1 VKRLSAGGRIDRTR
15 PLAFRWDGRELS
27 GFAGDTL
34 ASALLGAGITVIGTS
49 VSLGRP
55 RGIMSAGF
63 EEAHGFAQV
72 GAGGSSEPLVRMTA
86 VPLAAGLVAE
96 SRITKGYLPKEP
108 DRARFEKRYAHCDVL
123 VVGAGPAGLA
133 ATLVAKRAGVR
144 VILVDAD
151 VELGGSLLGDP
162 APLDGRPADAWVAE
176 VAHELA
182 AGAAVRLLPRT
193 TAQVSLDQNGMILV
207 ERVDRF
213 AESRLWQVRARAIV
227 LATGALERPI
237 VFPDNDRPGVMLAS
251 AARAYLHRYALVPE
265 RGVVF
270 TANDD
275 GYRTALDWAAAG
287 VSVVAVVDPRADP
300 QGELPRLARLAGI
313 RILAGAVVVGTAAG
327 SDGALRAVRL
337 GGPAERDLACD
348 LLAVSGGFEPALN
361 LHSQRRG
368 AARWDESLLAVV
380 PETPLPGQWIAG
392 AAAGR
397 FGLGAALDDGAR
409 TAREA
414 LQSLGVASAPWIPPA
429 AVTAGVGRPAPLW
442 KVAAPDGD
450 ESRSFV
456 DLHRDVTV
464 RGLDRALGA
473 GLRHI
478 EHVKRYTL
486 IGTGVEQ
493 GRAAKLNAGALT
505 AVGSARPIAEVGTS
519 SARPPVEPIGFH
531 TVGGRASGPRYEPI
545 RTTSIQEL
553 HVAAGAVFEPVGQWL
568 RPKAFPRAGE
578 SLDAAVLREC
588 RAVREGVGLM
598 DASTLGKIDVQGPD
612 AARFLDRLYINPMA
626 SLEPGKGRYGVM
638 CRSDG
643 TVFDDGVVLRLDP
656 NRFFVTTTTSNAAA
670 VLDWMEE
677 WLQTEWLD
685 LRVWVGSIT
694 EQWATVAIVGPRSRD
709 VIRLLAPTLE
719 CSNEAFP
726 FLAHRRAPVAGI
738 ADAQVARVSFSGELA
753 FEVSVPWTFGPALW
767 ERAQTAGQPFGITA
781 YGLDALHIL
790 RAEKGYFIVGQETD
804 GSTNPADLG
813 LGRMIAKQKDFV
825 GKRSLRLPEML
836 RPDRRQLVGF
846 LPVDRVTVVPEG
858 APLVADPKEPHPMTA
873 LGYVTASHRSAAL
886 GRTFG
891 LAMVTGGFG
900 RTDTILHVVADG
912 RATPVTITSAV
923 LVDPEGAKRDG

>member
-1 VKRLSAGGRIDRTR
+1 
-15 PLAFRWDGRELS
+15 LS
-27 GFAGDTL
+27 GYAGDTL
-34 ASALLGAGITVIGTS
+34 ASALLGAGITVIGSS

-72 GAGGSSEPLVRMTA
+72 GTGGSSEPLVRMTA

-96 SRITKGYLPKEP
+96 SRITKGYLAKERDP
-108 DRARFEKRYAHCDVL
+108 ARFEKRYAHADVL

-133 ATLVAKRAGVR
+133 AALLAKRAGAR

-151 VELGGSLLGDP
+151 VEPGGSLLGDP
-162 APLDGRPADAWVAE
+162 APLDGRPGDAWVAE
-176 VAHELA
+176 VAAEL
-182 AGAAVRLLPRT
+182 GAAADVRFLPRT
-193 TAQVSLDQNGMILV
+193 TAAVSLDQNGMILV

-237 VFPDNDRPGVMLAS
+237 VFPDNDRPGVVLAS

-270 TANDD
+270 TTNDD

-287 VSVVAVVDPRADP
+287 VPVAAVVDPRPDP
-300 QGELPRLARLAGI
+300 SGELPRLCRLAGI
-313 RILAGAVVVGTAAG
+313 PILTDAVVIGTVGG

-337 GGPAERDLACD
+337 GRAGHRELECD

-368 AARWDESLLAVV
+368 PTRWDESLLAAV
-380 PETPLPGQWIAG
+380 PEVALPGQWIAG

-397 FGLGAALDDGAR
+397 FGLGAALEDGAR
-409 TAREA
+409 AARAA
-414 LQSLGVASAPWIPPA
+414 LGALAIAAEPWIPPA
-429 AVTAGVGRPAPLW
+429 AVTVGAGPPAPLW
-442 KVAAPDGD
+442 KVSAPDGD

-473 GLRHI
+473 GLRHV

-505 AVGSARPIAEVGTS
+505 ALGSARPIAEVGTS

-545 RTTSIQEL
+545 RTSSIHEL
-553 HVAAGAVFEPVGQWL
+553 HVAARAVFEPAGQWL
-568 RPKAFPRAGE
+568 RPKAFPLAGE
-578 SLDAAVLREC
+578 SKDAAVLREC

-598 DASTLGKIDVQGPD
+598 DVSTLGKIDVQGPD

-643 TVFDDGVVLRLDP
+643 TVFDDGVVLSVAP
-656 NRFFVTTTTSNAAA
+656 NRFFVTTTTGNAAP

-677 WLQTEWLD
+677 WLQTEWPD
-685 LRVWVGSIT
+685 LRVWVSSVT
-694 EQWATVAIVGPRSRD
+694 EQWATVAIVGPRSRH
-709 VIRLLAPTLE
+709 VIRQLAPTLD

-726 FLAHRRAPVAGI
+726 FLAHRRARVAGI
-738 ADAQVARVSFSGELA
+738 DDAQVARVSFSGELA
-753 FEVSVPWTFGPALW
+753 FEVSVPWPLGPALW
-767 ERAQTAGQPFGITA
+767 TAARAAGQPFGITP
-781 YGLDALHIL
+781 YGLDALHVL

-804 GSTNPADLG
+804 GTTNPADLG
-813 LGRMIAKQKDFV
+813 LGRMIAKHKDFV
-825 GKRSLRLPEML
+825 GKRSLRLPQMI

-846 LPVDRVTVVPEG
+846 LPVDGVTLVPEG
-858 APLVADPKEPHPMTA
+858 APLVADPNEPHPMTT
-873 LGYVTASHRSAAL
+873 LGHVTASHRSAAL

-891 LAMVTGGFG
+891 LAMVKGGFS
-900 RTDTILHVVADG
+900 RSDTVLHVVADG

-923 LVDPEGAKRDG
+923 LFDPEGQKRDG